1 MQQLWDYYYLVMG
14 TIESWK
20 KSPWKKI
27 DADGMDQECKR
38 FTKDLRQLDKEM
50 RAWYVVFRLIGS
62 FRSTMNLW
70 TYGYMDISN
79 AALEFSKI
87 CRYTKTQSWPSDLS
101 IILNLKRSLLQI
113 DQTIIFL
120 SIPMVSPIFDF

>member
-1 MQQLWDYYYLVMG
+1 MG

-50 RAWYVVFRLIGS
+50 RAWYDFIYLFHIFTLFLDHFICITYLIIE
-62 FRSTMNLW
+62 L
-70 TYGYMDISN
+70 YGN
-79 AALEFSKI
+79 TEF
-87 CRYTKTQSWPSDLS
+87 
-101 IILNLKRSLLQI
+101 
-113 DQTIIFL
+113 
-120 SIPMVSPIFDF
+120 